1 MSTSVLRG
9 SYKRAEGVIKVKTCL
24 SRSVCKSSEK
34 RTLVQIVDLG
44 SDPRKHK
51 LESRKS
57 KIEERKRARKEKK
70 SKRKRKT
77 GKVHS

>member
-9 SYKRAEGVIKVKTCL
+9 SYKRAEGVIKVKTFL
-24 SRSVCKSSEK
+24 SRSVCKSSSEK

-57 KIEERKRARKEKK
+57 KIEERKRPRKQK
-70 SKRKRKT
+70 KRKRKT